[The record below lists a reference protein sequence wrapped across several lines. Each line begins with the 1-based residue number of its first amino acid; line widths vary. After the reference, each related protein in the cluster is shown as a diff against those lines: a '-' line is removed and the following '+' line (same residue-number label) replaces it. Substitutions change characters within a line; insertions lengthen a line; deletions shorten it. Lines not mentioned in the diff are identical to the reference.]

1 LAAKDI
7 LSFLASGDW
16 VSGEEMAKKLAIS
29 RAAVCKQIKALRM
42 RGYEISSSTR
52 KGYRLTGTQDILD
65 ADRIEDNLKT
75 LWLGKDLLIFDEVQS
90 TNATALS
97 SVHDSPNGTVVLAE
111 TQVQGKGRL
120 TRPWASPPGGIWMSL
135 ILKPKIPLSEV
146 SRINMAVG
154 VAICRTVSSLFGLQ
168 AGIKWPNDILIQERK
183 VCGILIEVGAQ
194 MDQLDYAVVGV
205 GINANNSLASFPAD
219 WRATSMAAELGREID
234 RCELIARMLEEMESA
249 IEDMNVPDIYEEWR
263 SLSLTLN
270 KQVRISSYSGDLEG
284 EVVDLADDGA
294 LLLRQGNDLL
304 RVLAGDCIHLRSRES
319 RAL

>member
-1 LAAKDI
+1 MAAKDI

-205 GINANNSLASFPAD
+205 GINANNSLAFFPAD

>member
-1 LAAKDI
+1 
-7 LSFLASGDW
+7 
-16 VSGEEMAKKLAIS
+16 MAKKLAIS

>member
-1 LAAKDI
+1 MAAKDI